1 MYVPYKTE
9 YVINLSSEGN
19 IVVQKFYSFLPTHSY
34 ILYFIVQ
41 YRRRTCNIA
50 RTFYNFIAPLFL
62 FIFLDRQ
69 LKNLQTNSV
78 IGYILLPSLS
88 APPQEWA

>member
-1 MYVPYKTE
+1 M
-9 YVINLSSEGN
+9 I
-19 IVVQKFYSFLPTHSY
+19 FFLPTHSY

-69 LKNLQTNSV
+69 LKKPADKFSNWVYFVAL
-78 IGYILLPSLS
+78 SLRS
-88 APPQEWA
+88 SSRMGMKKKKTSLTLSKQLNGNYGLNIW